1 MWADQV
7 TMKNGDRLS
16 GSIVKYD
23 GKNLVVKSQFA
34 GEVTIPWDAVTLIN
48 SSDPLSV
55 GLKDGQVVVGTVT
68 TVQEGGIQIAT
79 RDAGTVSTTR
89 DKIDFVRSKAE
100 QAAYDADI
108 DHFRHPRLVDLW
120 TGTLDLGY
128 SLSRGNSDT
137 DNFTLN
143 ANATRATSR
152 DKIAVYY
159 TQIYASNKTNGVKET
174 SANAKR
180 GGIAYS
186 LDFTPRWFVFGA
198 VDLENDQFQ
207 NLDLRFAPAGG
218 VGYHII
224 KSETTQFDAMVGGSL
239 NREFFTTG
247 LNRTSGE
254 IVLGETLNHKFNNVT
269 TLAEKF
275 AFYPNLS
282 YTGNYRMNFDMTV
295 VTAIRK
301 WFGWQF
307 TVSDRYLSNPD
318 EGRKKNDILFA
329 TGFRLTFAQK

>member
-1 MWADQV
+1 
-7 TMKNGDRLS
+7 MKNGDRLS
-16 GSIVKYD
+16 GTIEKYD
-23 GKNLVVKSQFA
+23 GKDLIVKSEFA
-34 GEVTIPWDAVTLIN
+34 GEVKIPWDAVTAIN
-48 SSDPLSV
+48 ATEPVSV

-68 TVQEGGIQIAT
+68 TVQDGGLQVAT

-89 DKIDFVRSKAE
+89 DRIEFVRSKAE
-100 QAAYDADI
+100 QAAYDADV

-143 ANATRATSR
+143 SNATRATSR
-152 DKIAVYY
+152 DKIGVYY
-159 TQIYASNKTNGVKET
+159 TQIFARNKTNGLEQT
-174 SANAKR
+174 TADAKR

-186 LDFTPRWFVFGA
+186 LDFTKRWFVFGA
-198 VDLENDQFQ
+198 VDLENDRFQ
-207 NLDLRFAPAGG
+207 NLDLRFAPGG
-218 VGYHII
+218 GIGYHVI
-224 KSETTQFDAMVGGSL
+224 KSDTTQFDVYGGASL
-239 NREFFTTG
+239 NREFFTSG

-254 IVLGETLNHKFNNVT
+254 ILVGESLNHKFNNVT
-269 TLAEKF
+269 TLAEKLTF
-275 AFYPNLS
+275 FPNLS

-307 TVSDRYLSNPD
+307 SVSDRYLSNPD
-318 EGRKKNDILFA
+318 DARKKNDVLFA
-329 TGFRLTFAQK
+329 TGLRLTFAQNQK